1 MDHSFTPTAHG
12 KGPADAIGFMV
23 KHRLRVL
30 TRLRKTPFQEASECV
45 QALQMHYASA
55 DLTAVDA
62 SGAEHGIHR
71 RVFEFVP
78 REAVVKVPCHIRTIP
93 QTKKNHFYVGNP
105 DFISIA
111 SF

>member
-1 MDHSFTPTAHG
+1 M
-12 KGPADAIGFMV
+12 
-23 KHRLRVL
+23 
-30 TRLRKTPFQEASECV
+30 RKTPFQEASECV

-78 REAVVKVPCHIRTIP
+78 REAVVKVPCLIRTIP